1 MHRTWQLRTVDGV
14 TAPNDH
20 RDPAYD
26 GKVLDL
32 FADLD
37 RRAEPVCVEL
47 AAALPRFGRYR
58 ERLGAALGRAR
69 AGALEELADS
79 LTSYHV
85 VWFQLHEDLLVTL
98 GRTRG

>member
-1 MHRTWQLRTVDGV
+1 DR
-14 TAPNDH
+14 
-20 RDPAYD
+20 
-26 GKVLDL
+26 

-37 RRAEPVCVEL
+37 QRAEPVCLEL

-69 AGALEELADS
+69 GGALEELADS